1 MIGTFWV
8 LPDTTVVAVIMIG
21 TPNVTLGTVDEEEV
35 ALLACR
41 LVLVLRVC
49 LLVAVIGS
57 ALNLSVIRN
66 QVEVSVS

>member
-57 ALNLSVIRN
+57 ALNLSAIRN